1 MLSRRGFAACAV
13 CAAVAG
19 LVAEGADA
27 QSQPAQAMGVTRTV
41 IQSTDFGEKHVTIL
55 MAVEIAPGASI
66 ARHTHPGIE
75 SAFVTEGA
83 AELSVQGHPDRL
95 VKAGEG
101 FQVPAGTPHSA
112 RNGDRPTKIAITYVV
127 EKGKPVASPA

>member
-1 MLSRRGFAACAV
+1 MLSRRGFGACAV
-13 CAAVAG
+13 CTAVAG

-27 QSQPAQAMGVTRTV
+27 QTQPAQAAGVTRTV
-41 IQSTDFGEKHVTIL
+41 IQSTDSGEKHVTIL

-66 ARHTHPGIE
+66 ARHTHPGVE
-75 SAFVTEGA
+75 SAFGAEGGV
-83 AELSVQGHPDRL
+83 ELSAQGRPDRL

-101 FQVPAGTPHSA
+101 FQVPADTPHSA
-112 RNGDRPTKIAITYVV
+112 RTGDRPTRLAITYVV